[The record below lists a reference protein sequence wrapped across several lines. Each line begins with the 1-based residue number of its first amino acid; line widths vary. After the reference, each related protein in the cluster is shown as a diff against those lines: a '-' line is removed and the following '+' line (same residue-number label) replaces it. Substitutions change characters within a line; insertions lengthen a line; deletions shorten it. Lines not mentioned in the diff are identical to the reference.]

1 VDIPYFALLDIG
13 GTDIKSGIYNNN
25 GDLLFL
31 ERSKTP
37 NLVKVDELKREIT
50 PKLLIESVF
59 KHLKFIKNLKLPIG
73 GLMIS
78 GQMGGWITTD
88 KDNQP
93 MSNLVSWQD
102 LRSKVNLD
110 KVSIDPTTIQ
120 LNGGESR
127 AGLPIYGLI
136 SEYNKKRFS
145 KSRFHTITSFVAA
158 NISDKYQYLIHE
170 TDIAASGFYDIYNE
184 KYIDELVKVFKSNLL
199 FPKVSKSI
207 RRVGFSTELGC
218 TVYTPVGDQQASLFG
233 AGLEV
238 DNMVVNIGTGGQIS
252 KIFSLNDAKQQIRPY
267 FFGKKINTI
276 THLPAGR
283 IINFVIKLSN
293 KGKISKNDFNKFY
306 NAIPIS
312 NEFLNVDL
320 SNYEQSKK
328 ILERINKNFSEDLE
342 SIVSS
347 ALITRYVAT
356 IEKMRTDNLTKIVF
370 VGGVGQNYEKLHTAI
385 KETFNIQI
393 EVPKINEST
402 LQGLGY
408 LSRNLSK

>member
-1 VDIPYFALLDIG
+1 
-13 GTDIKSGIYNNN
+13 
-25 GDLLFL
+25 
-31 ERSKTP
+31 
-37 NLVKVDELKREIT
+37 
-50 PKLLIESVF
+50 
-59 KHLKFIKNLKLPIG
+59 
-73 GLMIS
+73 MI
-78 GQMGGWITTD
+78 
-88 KDNQP
+88 
-93 MSNLVSWQD
+93 
-102 LRSKVNLD
+102 
-110 KVSIDPTTIQ
+110 
-120 LNGGESR
+120 
-127 AGLPIYGLI
+127 
-136 SEYNKKRFS
+136 
-145 KSRFHTITSFVAA
+145 
-158 NISDKYQYLIHE
+158 
-170 TDIAASGFYDIYNE
+170 
-184 KYIDELVKVFKSNLL
+184 

-233 AGLEV
+233 AELKV

-293 KGKISKNDFNKFY
+293 KGKVSKNDFSKFY

-312 NEFLNVDL
+312 SEFLNVDL
-320 SNYEQSKK
+320 RDYEQSKK
-328 ILERINKNFSEDLE
+328 ILKRINRNFNEDLE

-347 ALITRYVAT
+347 ALITRYVAN
-356 IEKMRTDNLTKIVF
+356 IEKMRTNNITKIVF
-370 VGGVGQNYEKLHTAI
+370 VGGVGQNYEKLHATI

-393 EVPKINEST
+393 EVPKIDEST